1 MSRDLRK
8 YRVTPDTEFEEVDL
22 DETEVRLRDGR
33 RLTNELA
40 EELAQDALRRT
51 AGRPSLSGGKQH
63 SPQLGVRL
71 TPELNDRLR
80 ARAAAEGKRPSEI
93 VREALERYV

>member
-1 MSRDLRK
+1 MSRDLSK
-8 YRVTPDTEFEEVDL
+8 YRVTDDTEFEEVDL
-22 DETEVRLRDGR
+22 AETEVRLQDGR
-33 RLTNELA
+33 RLTEDLA
-40 EELAQDALRRT
+40 EELAEDALRRV
-51 AGRPSLSGGKQH
+51 GRPSLSGGKQH

-93 VREALERYV
+93 VREALEHYV